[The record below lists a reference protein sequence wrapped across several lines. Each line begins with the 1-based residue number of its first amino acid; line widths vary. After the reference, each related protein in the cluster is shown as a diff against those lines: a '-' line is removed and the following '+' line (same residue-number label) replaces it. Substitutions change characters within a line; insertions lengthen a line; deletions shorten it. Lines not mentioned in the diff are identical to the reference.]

1 MTIMLMD
8 IGGYFVIEYIW
19 LLMVIVLMVIDG
31 YYVNGYWW
39 LLC

>member
-1 MTIMLMD
+1 MIIMLMD
-8 IGGYFVIEYIW
+8 IGGYSVNGYIW
-19 LLMVIVLMVIDG
+19 LLMVIVLMVIHG